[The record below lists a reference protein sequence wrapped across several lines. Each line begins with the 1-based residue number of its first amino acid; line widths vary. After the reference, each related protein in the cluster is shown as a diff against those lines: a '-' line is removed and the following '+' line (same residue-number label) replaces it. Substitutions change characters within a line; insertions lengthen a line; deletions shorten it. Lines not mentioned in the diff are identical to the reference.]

1 MMIETFE
8 EFRAKN
14 ESKQMGLKIVGLEIP
29 NGGVC
34 LGSKVKLSNGEYLS
48 GISSIT
54 LHADTDTKLWQLTL
68 KTIPDFVDQK
78 VIEALLVDVKTVER
92 ENAEQ
97 RKENILKQVEL
108 LQAEYSLLS
117 GLYEAPKATD

>member
-1 MMIETFE
+1 MMTETLK

-14 ESKQMGLKIVGLEIP
+14 ESKNMGLKIIGIEIP

-34 LGSKVKLSNGEYLS
+34 QGTKVKLSNGEYLS

-78 VIEALLVDVKTVER
+78 VIEALLADVELVQR
-92 ENAEQ
+92 QSIPQQIQVIENKITDLQSELNWL
-97 RKENILKQVEL
+97 KENET
-108 LQAEYSLLS
+108 
-117 GLYEAPKATD
+117 PKATD